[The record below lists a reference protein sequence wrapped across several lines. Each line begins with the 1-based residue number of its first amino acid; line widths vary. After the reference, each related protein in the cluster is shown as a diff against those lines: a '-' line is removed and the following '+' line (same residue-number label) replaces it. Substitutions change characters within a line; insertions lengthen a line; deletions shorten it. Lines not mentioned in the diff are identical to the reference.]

1 MGGARFPFPQKGTRG
16 IIVSLVTTERS
27 LEFFYRCA
35 YYNRCHS
42 RYSDMNHP
50 ATTPPLRIPSRV
62 RVVGAGGSRAR
73 GYTIQ
78 LSSEIS
84 LPNRFNFRSNFTGK
98 ERDEETGYGYF
109 GARYMDHELMT
120 MWLSVDPMAD
130 KYPAISP
137 YAYCAWNPVKLVDPD
152 GNDWYE
158 TSCGEIKWTDY
169 HSQEQMRKNNLD
181 GRYLGVTVEDGNAY
195 YSLFNTTENLKTP
208 EGRLVQAIDHE
219 IVKYAR
225 CIRTGNDIE
234 NVDYGDFSNIY
245 GFDRGMI
252 AGMNVGGC
260 NVHYGNELHYADA
273 DNVQMMVSEKNMQ
286 GRLESL
292 TSSNRPLTGMGGG
305 SPRIDGYRF
314 NIVRKGGDSG
324 NPIVTFAYSS
334 KARADAFS
342 NKVGAMCNQ
351 KIYLTLKQMRRVNGQ
366 FQQITQ

>member
-1 MGGARFPFPQKGTRG
+1 
-16 IIVSLVTTERS
+16 
-27 LEFFYRCA
+27 
-35 YYNRCHS
+35 
-42 RYSDMNHP
+42 MNQP
-50 ATTPPLRIPSRV
+50 AHKTYTQNSQFSESVYPS
-62 RVVGAGGSRAR
+62 S
-73 GYTIQ
+73 
-78 LSSEIS
+78 
-84 LPNRFNFRSNFTGK
+84 FTGNVPRK
-98 ERDEETGYGYF
+98 GWRILLNEINYNEQRDEETGYGYF
-109 GARYMDHELMT
+109 GARNMDHELMT

-130 KYPAISP
+130 KYPSISP

-169 HSQEQMRKNNLD
+169 HSQEQMKKNNLD

-195 YSLFNTTENLKTP
+195 YSLFNTTEDLKTP

-219 IVKYAR
+219 VVKYAR

-314 NIVRKGGDSG
+314 NNVRKGGDSG

-334 KARADAFS
+334 KTRADAFS

>member
-1 MGGARFPFPQKGTRG
+1 MEQDKLNYPIYKTEGVNRTQTVRFYPF
-16 IIVSLVTTERS
+16 V
-27 LEFFYRCA
+27 
-35 YYNRCHS
+35 
-42 RYSDMNHP
+42 
-50 ATTPPLRIPSRV
+50 
-62 RVVGAGGSRAR
+62 
-73 GYTIQ
+73 
-78 LSSEIS
+78 
-84 LPNRFNFRSNFTGK
+84 FTGK
-98 ERDEETGYGYF
+98 EKDEETGYGYF

-305 SPRIDGYRF
+305 GPRIDGYRF